1 MKKQKQSKG
10 LPKGLSVFAVL
21 NQNRWSLN
29 RANDKLKYS
38 LIGNGIWWISLPR
51 ETDYLKVS
59 GAKETRQKRED
70 VGFILL
76 MLMEEEVMIQKQS
89 RQLLGDRK
97 FSNVI
102 GWKKFTTFQVSMLR
116 LFGTMEKKTYQLP
129 GNSRNRGRIR
139 VGELYKNS
147 WRSFSF
153 VSFIKKFFAEEQIKA
168 HDDFFASRYNNA
180 TWKIFTRTVNKS
192 SGWFSC
198 SDAWWSKDMTLEFL
212 TL

>member
-1 MKKQKQSKG
+1 M
-10 LPKGLSVFAVL
+10 

-38 LIGNGIWWISLPR
+38 LIENGIWWISLPR
-51 ETDYLKVS
+51 ETVYLKVS

-102 GWKKFTTFQVSMLR
+102 G
-116 LFGTMEKKTYQLP
+116 
-129 GNSRNRGRIR
+129 
-139 VGELYKNS
+139 
-147 WRSFSF
+147 
-153 VSFIKKFFAEEQIKA
+153 
-168 HDDFFASRYNNA
+168 
-180 TWKIFTRTVNKS
+180 
-192 SGWFSC
+192 
-198 SDAWWSKDMTLEFL
+198 
-212 TL
+212 

>member
-1 MKKQKQSKG
+1 MKRQKQSKG

-102 GWKKFTTFQVSMLR
+102 G
-116 LFGTMEKKTYQLP
+116 
-129 GNSRNRGRIR
+129 
-139 VGELYKNS
+139 
-147 WRSFSF
+147 
-153 VSFIKKFFAEEQIKA
+153 
-168 HDDFFASRYNNA
+168 
-180 TWKIFTRTVNKS
+180 
-192 SGWFSC
+192 
-198 SDAWWSKDMTLEFL
+198 
-212 TL
+212 

>member
-1 MKKQKQSKG
+1 MLLLTMKGVQKSYMIA
-10 LPKGLSVFAVL
+10 SMNFIFFAVL

-29 RANDKLKYS
+29 RTNDKLKYS

-76 MLMEEEVMIQKQS
+76 MLMEEEIMIQKQY

-102 GWKKFTTFQVSMLR
+102 G
-116 LFGTMEKKTYQLP
+116 
-129 GNSRNRGRIR
+129 
-139 VGELYKNS
+139 
-147 WRSFSF
+147 
-153 VSFIKKFFAEEQIKA
+153 
-168 HDDFFASRYNNA
+168 
-180 TWKIFTRTVNKS
+180 
-192 SGWFSC
+192 
-198 SDAWWSKDMTLEFL
+198 
-212 TL
+212 

>member
-1 MKKQKQSKG
+1 MLLLTMKGVQKSYMIA
-10 LPKGLSVFAVL
+10 SMNFIFFAVL

-29 RANDKLKYS
+29 RTNDKLKYS

-102 GWKKFTTFQVSMLR
+102 G
-116 LFGTMEKKTYQLP
+116 
-129 GNSRNRGRIR
+129 
-139 VGELYKNS
+139 
-147 WRSFSF
+147 
-153 VSFIKKFFAEEQIKA
+153 
-168 HDDFFASRYNNA
+168 
-180 TWKIFTRTVNKS
+180 
-192 SGWFSC
+192 
-198 SDAWWSKDMTLEFL
+198 
-212 TL
+212 